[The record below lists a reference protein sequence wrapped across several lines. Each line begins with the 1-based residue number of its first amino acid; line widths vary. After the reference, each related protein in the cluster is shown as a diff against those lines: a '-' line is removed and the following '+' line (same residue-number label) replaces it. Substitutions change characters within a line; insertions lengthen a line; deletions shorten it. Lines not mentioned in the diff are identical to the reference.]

1 MYYKENFTKVRNLK
15 QISQCVS
22 HCQVADGSVTAGS
35 KSISINL
42 YFQIKEIKMDAKNFN
57 SSRKLILRIRA
68 T

>member
-1 MYYKENFTKVRNLK
+1 MYYKENFTKVRKLK

-22 HCQVADGSVTAGS
+22 HCQVADGRVTAGS
-35 KSISINL
+35 KSIAINL
-42 YFQIKEIKMDAKNFN
+42 YFQIKEIKMDAKIFN